1 MVRQYT
7 NLQTDLLRTFVTVV
21 DLRNYTETGRILGR
35 TQPAIS
41 LQIKRL
47 EEAAGAKLLSQ
58 KGKQVKLTPDGQAL
72 LGYARE
78 ILRLNDR
85 AVANLQ
91 RAAFLGTLRIG
102 LPVDYS
108 IEYFQSI
115 IARFS
120 HENPNVL
127 MEIRCDRSR
136 ELLSALQVDD
146 LDVAIAI
153 TDSMPAP
160 HVSIYWSERP
170 VWVCARDHEIDPS
183 QPLKII
189 AHPDGCFYRKRM
201 IDALDTEGRDWRVS
215 FESLG
220 VFALQKAVLD
230 GMGVTALTKK
240 TLLPGMRV
248 LTPSDGFP
256 NLSNIHIGLFYK
268 HVKMSDAALKLI
280 EQITEDVSTF
290 RLPTRARTGRHTH
303 NPT

>member
-1 MVRQYT
+1 MMRKFT
-7 NLQTDLLRTFVTVV
+7 NLQTDLLRTFVTVA
-21 DLRNYTETGRILGR
+21 DLRNYTETGNILGR

-47 EEAAGAKLLSQ
+47 EDVAGSKLIEL
-58 KGKQVKLTPDGQAL
+58 KGKRVELTPDGQTL

-91 RAAFLGTLRIG
+91 QAAFFGTLRIG

-108 IEYFQSI
+108 IDFFQSI
-115 IARFS
+115 IANFS
-120 HENPNVL
+120 RENPAVL
-127 MEIRCDRSR
+127 LDIRCDRSS
-136 ELLSALQVDD
+136 ELLSALHVDK
-146 LDVAIAI
+146 LDMTIAI
-153 TDSMPAP
+153 TDTMPAP

-170 VWVCARDHEIDPS
+170 VWACAREYQIDPD
-183 QPLKII
+183 QPLKLI

-201 IDALDTEGRDWRVS
+201 IDSLNSEGKDWRVS

-220 VFALQKAVLD
+220 VSALQKAVLD

-248 LTPSDGFP
+248 LTPNDGFP
-256 NLSNIHIGLFYK
+256 
-268 HVKMSDAALKLI
+268 KL
-280 EQITEDVSTF
+280 
-290 RLPTRARTGRHTH
+290 
-303 NPT
+303 

>member
-1 MVRQYT
+1 MMRKFT

-21 DLRNYTETGRILGR
+21 DLRNYTETGGILGR

-47 EEAAGAKLLSQ
+47 EEIVGAKLLRHE
-58 KGKQVKLTPDGQAL
+58 GKQVELTPDGQTL

-78 ILRLNDR
+78 MLRLNDR

-91 RAAFLGTLRIG
+91 QAAFLGTLRIG

-108 IEYFQSI
+108 IDFFQSV

-120 HENPNVL
+120 RANPAVL
-127 MEIRCDRSR
+127 LDIRCNRSR
-136 ELLSALQVDD
+136 ELLAALHVDD
-146 LDVAIAI
+146 LDMTIAI
-153 TDSMPAP
+153 TDEMPAP

-170 VWVCARDHEIDPS
+170 VWVCARDHKIDPDR
-183 QPLKII
+183 PLKVI

-201 IDALDTEGRDWRVS
+201 IDALNAEGRDWRVS

-220 VFALQKAVLD
+220 VSALQKAVLD

-240 TLLPGMRV
+240 TLLPGMRA
-248 LTPSDGFP
+248 LTPNDGFP
-256 NLSNIHIGLFYK
+256 QLSNIHVGLFYK
-268 HVKMSDAALKLI
+268 HIKMSAAALKLI
-280 EQITEDVSTF
+280 EQITENVSSF
-290 RLPTRARTGRHTH
+290 RLPTRARASL
-303 NPT
+303 

>member
-1 MVRQYT
+1 MMRKYT

-47 EEAAGAKLLSQ
+47 EEIAGAKLLAH
-58 KGKQVKLTPDGQAL
+58 KGKQVELTPDGQTL

-85 AVANLQ
+85 AVANLHQ
-91 RAAFLGTLRIG
+91 SAFLGTLRVG

-120 HENPNVL
+120 HENPAVL
-127 MEIRCDRSR
+127 LDVRCDRSP
-136 ELLSALQVDD
+136 ELLSALKADD
-146 LDVAIAI
+146 LDMTIAI

-160 HVSIYWSERP
+160 HVSVYWSERP
-170 VWVCARDHEIDPS
+170 VWVCARDHRIDPD
-183 QPLKII
+183 QPLKVI

-220 VFALQKAVLD
+220 VSALQKAVLD

-240 TLLPGMRV
+240 TLLPGMR
-248 LTPSDGFP
+248 LLSPTDGFP
-256 NLSNIHIGLFYK
+256 KLSRIHVGLFYK
-268 HVKMSDAALKLI
+268 HVKLSDAALMLI
-280 EQITEDVSTF
+280 EKITEDVSTF
-290 RLPTRARTGRHTH
+290 RLPTRARAG
-303 NPT
+303 

>member
-1 MVRQYT
+1 MMRKFT

-21 DLRNYTETGRILGR
+21 DLRNYTETGNILGR

-47 EEAAGAKLLSQ
+47 EEVVGAKLL
-58 KGKQVKLTPDGQAL
+58 KHEGKQVELTPDGQTL

-78 ILRLNDR
+78 MLRLNDR

-91 RAAFLGTLRIG
+91 QAAFLGTLRIG

-108 IEYFQSI
+108 IEYFQSV
-115 IARFS
+115 IAKFS
-120 HENPNVL
+120 HENPAVL
-127 MEIRCDRSR
+127 LDIRCYRSR
-136 ELLSALQVDD
+136 ELLAALHVDD
-146 LDVAIAI
+146 LDMTIAI
-153 TDSMPAP
+153 TDEMPAP

-170 VWVCARDHEIDPS
+170 VWVCARDHKIDPD
-183 QPLKII
+183 QPLKVI

-201 IDALDTEGRDWRVS
+201 IDALDTKGRDWRVS

-220 VFALQKAVLD
+220 VAALQKAVLD

-248 LTPSDGFP
+248 LSASDGFP
-256 NLSNIHIGLFYK
+256 KLSKIHIGLFYK
-268 HVKMSDAALKLI
+268 HIKMSDAALKLI
-280 EQITEDVSTF
+280 EQITEDVSSF
-290 RLPTRARTGRHTH
+290 RLPTHARAR
-303 NPT
+303 

>member
-1 MVRQYT
+1 MRKFT
-7 NLQTDLLRTFVTVV
+7 NLQTDLLRTFVTVA
-21 DLRNYTETGRILGR
+21 DLRNYTETGNILGR

-47 EEAAGAKLLSQ
+47 EDVAGSKLIEL
-58 KGKQVKLTPDGQAL
+58 KGKRVELTPDGQTL

-91 RAAFLGTLRIG
+91 QAAFFGTLRIG

-108 IEYFQSI
+108 IDFFQSI
-115 IARFS
+115 IANFS
-120 HENPNVL
+120 RENPAVL
-127 MEIRCDRSR
+127 LDIRCDRSS
-136 ELLSALQVDD
+136 ELLSALHVDK
-146 LDVAIAI
+146 LDMTIAI
-153 TDSMPAP
+153 TDTMPAP

-170 VWVCARDHEIDPS
+170 VWACAREYQIDPD
-183 QPLKII
+183 QPLKLI

-201 IDALDTEGRDWRVS
+201 IDSLNSEGKDWRVS

-220 VFALQKAVLD
+220 VSALQKAVLD

-248 LTPSDGFP
+248 LTPNDGFP
-256 NLSNIHIGLFYK
+256 KLSNIHIGLFYK
-268 HVKMSDAALKLI
+268 HIKMSDAALKLI

-290 RLPTRARTGRHTH
+290 RLPTRARAG
-303 NPT
+303 

>member
-1 MVRQYT
+1 MMRKFT
-7 NLQTDLLRTFVTVV
+7 NLQTDLLRTFVTVA
-21 DLRNYTETGRILGR
+21 DLRNYTETGNILGR

-47 EEAAGAKLLSQ
+47 EDVAGSKLIEL
-58 KGKQVKLTPDGQAL
+58 KGKRVELTPDGQTL

-91 RAAFLGTLRIG
+91 QAAFFGTLRIG

-108 IEYFQSI
+108 IDFFQSI
-115 IARFS
+115 IANFS
-120 HENPNVL
+120 RENPAVL
-127 MEIRCDRSR
+127 LDIRCDRSS
-136 ELLSALQVDD
+136 ELLSALHVDK
-146 LDVAIAI
+146 LDMTIAI
-153 TDSMPAP
+153 TDTMPAP

-170 VWVCARDHEIDPS
+170 VWACAREYQIDPD
-183 QPLKII
+183 QPLKLI

-201 IDALDTEGRDWRVS
+201 IDSLNSEGKDWRVS

-220 VFALQKAVLD
+220 VSALQKAVLD

-248 LTPSDGFP
+248 LTPNDGFP
-256 NLSNIHIGLFYK
+256 KLSNIHIELFSK
-268 HVKMSDAALKLI
+268 HIKMSDAALKLI

-290 RLPTRARTGRHTH
+290 RLPTRARAG
-303 NPT
+303 

>member
-1 MVRQYT
+1 MMRKFT
-7 NLQTDLLRTFVTVV
+7 NLQTDLLRTFVTVA
-21 DLRNYTETGRILGR
+21 DLRNYTETGNILGR

-47 EEAAGAKLLSQ
+47 EDVAGSKLIEL
-58 KGKQVKLTPDGQAL
+58 KGKRVELTPDGQTL

-91 RAAFLGTLRIG
+91 QAAFFGTLRIG

-108 IEYFQSI
+108 IDFFQSI
-115 IARFS
+115 IANFS
-120 HENPNVL
+120 RENPAVL
-127 MEIRCDRSR
+127 LDIRCDRSS
-136 ELLSALQVDD
+136 ELLSALHVDK
-146 LDVAIAI
+146 LDMTIAI
-153 TDSMPAP
+153 TDTMPAP

-170 VWVCARDHEIDPS
+170 VWACAREYQIDPD
-183 QPLKII
+183 QPLKLI

-201 IDALDTEGRDWRVS
+201 IDSLNSEGKDWRVS
-215 FESLG
+215 FESIG
-220 VFALQKAVLD
+220 VSALQKAVLD

-248 LTPSDGFP
+248 LTPNDGFP
-256 NLSNIHIGLFYK
+256 KLSNIHIGLFYK
-268 HVKMSDAALKLI
+268 HIKMSDAALKLI

-290 RLPTRARTGRHTH
+290 RLPTRARAG
-303 NPT
+303 

>member
-1 MVRQYT
+1 MMRKFT
-7 NLQTDLLRTFVTVV
+7 NLQADLLRTFVTVV

-47 EEAAGAKLLSQ
+47 EEIAGAKLLTHE
-58 KGKQVKLTPDGQAL
+58 GKQLELTPDGQTL

-91 RAAFLGTLRIG
+91 QAAFLGTLRVG

-120 HENPNVL
+120 HENPAVL
-127 MEIRCDRSR
+127 LEIRCDRSR
-136 ELLSALQVDD
+136 DLLSALHVDD
-146 LDVAIAI
+146 LDMTIAI

-160 HVSIYWSERP
+160 HASVYWSERP
-170 VWVCARDHEIDPS
+170 VWVCARDHKIDPS
-183 QPLKII
+183 QPLKLI
-189 AHPDGCFYRKRM
+189 AHPDGCYYRRRM
-201 IDALDTEGRDWRVS
+201 IDALGTEGRDWRVS

-220 VFALQKAVLD
+220 VSALQKAVLD

-256 NLSNIHIGLFYK
+256 KLSNIHVGLFYK
-268 HVKMSDAALKLI
+268 HVKVSDAALKLI
-280 EQITEDVSTF
+280 ENITENVSTF
-290 RLPTRARTGRHTH
+290 RLPTRARAR
-303 NPT
+303 

>member
-1 MVRQYT
+1 MMRKFT

-21 DLRNYTETGRILGR
+21 DLRNYTETGQILGR

-47 EEAAGAKLLSQ
+47 EEISGAKLLSH
-58 KGKQVKLTPDGQAL
+58 KGKQVELTPDGQAL

-91 RAAFLGTLRIG
+91 QAAFLGTLRIG

-108 IEYFQSI
+108 IEYFQTI
-115 IARFS
+115 IAEFARQ
-120 HENPNVL
+120 NPAVML
-127 MEIRCDRSR
+127 DIRCDRSR
-136 ELLSALQVDD
+136 ELLSALHVDD
-146 LDVAIAI
+146 LDLAIAI
-153 TDSMPAP
+153 TDQMPAP

-170 VWVCARDHEIDPS
+170 VWVCARDHRIDPA
-183 QPLKII
+183 QPLKLI

-201 IDALDTEGRDWRVS
+201 IDALDTEGRDWRVA

-220 VFALQKAVLD
+220 VSALQKAVLD

-240 TLLPGMRV
+240 TLLRGMRV
-248 LTPSDGFP
+248 LAPTEGFP
-256 NLSNIHIGLFYK
+256 KLSNIHVGLFYK

-280 EQITEDVSTF
+280 EKIAENVSTF
-290 RLPTRARTGRHTH
+290 RLPTRARSEG
-303 NPT
+303 N

>member
-1 MVRQYT
+1 MARKFT

-47 EEAAGAKLLSQ
+47 EEITGKKLLAQ
-58 KGKQVKLTPDGQAL
+58 QGKQVELTPDGQTL

-78 ILRLNDR
+78 MLRLNDR

-91 RAAFLGTLRIG
+91 QASILGTLRVG
-102 LPVDYS
+102 LPVDYA

-115 IARFS
+115 ITRFAR
-120 HENPNVL
+120 ENPAVQL
-127 MEIRCDRSR
+127 DIRCNRSPD
-136 ELLSALQVDD
+136 LLSALHVDD
-146 LDVAIAI
+146 LDMTIAI

-160 HVSIYWSERP
+160 HVSVYWSEHP
-170 VWVCARDHEIDPS
+170 VWVCARDHRIDPD
-183 QPLKII
+183 QPLKVV
-189 AHPDGCFYRKRM
+189 AHPNGCFYRKRM
-201 IDALDTEGRDWRVS
+201 IDALNTEGRDWRIS

-220 VFALQKAVLD
+220 VSALQKAVLD

-240 TLLPGMRV
+240 TLLPGMR
-248 LTPSDGFP
+248 LLSPGEGFP
-256 NLSNIHIGLFYK
+256 NLANIHVGLFYK

-280 EQITEDVSTF
+280 EKITEDVSTF
-290 RLPTRARTGRHTH
+290 RLPTRARTK
-303 NPT
+303 